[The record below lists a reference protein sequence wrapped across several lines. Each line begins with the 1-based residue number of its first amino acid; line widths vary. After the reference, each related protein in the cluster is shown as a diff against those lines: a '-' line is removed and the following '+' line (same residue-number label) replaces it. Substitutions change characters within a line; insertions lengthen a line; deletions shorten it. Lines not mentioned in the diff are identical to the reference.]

1 MVEAPLLTP
10 RLLMRP
16 FVPDDAEPAFEIFR
30 LEEVG
35 RWTGGVHT
43 SIDDTR
49 ALIAKAGEHQAAHG
63 FALWAVEERETGLLV
78 GEVGLQLLEFRGP
91 EVEIGWSFAPS
102 SWGRGYASEAA
113 GAWLDV
119 AFGELALP
127 EVLATIIPENAAS
140 RRLAERL
147 GFALRG
153 ERYVHRA
160 NHLVY
165 AVTAAAWSQGRS
177 AAAAG

>member
-1 MVEAPLLTP
+1 MVDAPLITD

-16 FVPDDAEPAFEIFR
+16 FVPEDAEAGFAIFR
-30 LEEVG
+30 QDEVG
-35 RWTGGVHT
+35 RFTGGTHT

-49 ALIAKAGEHQAAHG
+49 ALIAKAAEHQAAHG
-63 FALWAVEERETGLLV
+63 FALWAVEERETGALV
-78 GEVGLQLLEFRGP
+78 GEVGLQLLEHRGP

-113 GAWLDV
+113 RAWLDV
-119 AFGELALP
+119 AFGELGLD
-127 EVLATIIPENAAS
+127 EVLATIIPENTAS

-147 GFALRG
+147 GMVVVG

-160 NHLVY
+160 QHVIY
-165 AVTAAAWSQGRS
+165 ALS
-177 AAAAG
+177 AP